1 MGNTPPSGE
10 SIIRAVIERYSQLDS
25 YCDRGA
31 VFGELGTD
39 GPYAE
44 VTFETAYAS
53 PNLFRF
59 AFESPHPFPPLS
71 HLIWRCV
78 VGCDGTRSY
87 LRIEHPGKPADQW
100 FEGDVATV
108 VAGATG
114 ISGGSAHTI
123 ARLLLG
129 TVGGLSLTDLRDWTI
144 SGSTVVDDI
153 ACYQLVGRHP
163 SGGQWELV
171 VEKDSLLLRSLSNGT
186 QRQVRQDILVDGE
199 IQPETF
205 RAPERP
211 QS

>member
-10 SIIRAVIERYSQLDS
+10 SIIRAVIERYSRLDS

-31 VFGELGTD
+31 VYGESRTD

-44 VTFETAYAS
+44 VTFETAYVR

-59 AFESPHPFPPLS
+59 AFESPHPFPALS

-78 VGCDGTRSY
+78 VGCDGARSY
-87 LRIEHPGKPADQW
+87 LRIEPPGKPADLR
-100 FEGDVATV
+100 FEDNVATV

-153 ACYQLVGRHP
+153 ACHQLVGKHP
-163 SGGQWELV
+163 FGHEWGLV
-171 VEKDSLLLRSLSNGT
+171 VERDSLLLRSLSNGT
-186 QRQVRQDILVDGE
+186 QRQVRQDIHVDGE

-211 QS
+211 QP